1 MNTSILLKSLPV
13 VAGLILT
20 TGCASSRKVAVKTDA
35 PPRPI
40 AYQQSIRI
48 TDEQAGDLRSTAIPS
63 EDDPEQIVRF
73 AMSLSNA
80 GRHLHAAQF
89 LDEASVKFAS
99 RNNEFAIACLQGAAN
114 EFLEAGAMAE
124 FRNAVR
130 RLAKASNRYQLAA
143 FSDEVQALL
152 ALGAIANGETT
163 PSELVPRPLRE
174 LFPGTTKKTQ

>member
-1 MNTSILLKSLPV
+1 MKTQILLKALAV
-13 VAGLILT
+13 AAGLTLT
-20 TGCASSRKVAVKTDA
+20 TGCASSRKPVVKTDA

-40 AYQQSIRI
+40 AYHQSVRI

-73 AMSLSNA
+73 AMTLSNA

-89 LDEASVKFAS
+89 LDEASIKFAS

-143 FSDEVQALL
+143 FNDEVQALL